1 MFLLIFTRRERIYVY
16 INGNS
21 LSGTGCSFLRA
32 GGSEGDTI
40 RLEGRVL
47 QLGRNM
53 AYTEVKLIDPN
64 SDKLL
69 ATGLHNKY
77 VTNAIN
83 NPKNVKFDETGR
95 VVSPAAKAES
105 AQ

>member
-1 MFLLIFTRRERIYVY
+1 
-16 INGNS
+16 
-21 LSGTGCSFLRA
+21 
-32 GGSEGDTI
+32 
-40 RLEGRVL
+40 
-47 QLGRNM
+47 M

>member
-53 AYTEVKLIDPN
+53 AYTEVKLFDLN
-64 SDKLL
+64 NKLL

-83 NPKNVKFDETGR
+83 NPKNVKLDDAGR
-95 VVSPAAKAES
+95 IVSPAAMAES
-105 AQ
+105 TQ